1 MSNKFNH
8 PTQFQIG
15 KIEIDG
21 EDVIG
26 MFQNISIFENM
37 YSPVITGSIQLL
49 DSDKN
54 DFISNHEIEGS
65 EEISFEF
72 TNADGDTLEFSGLLN
87 GLRNKIIKN
96 QRSMYIFDF
105 TSEQVRKN
113 EENFVVKRFRN
124 SQPKDIISEMIE
136 KLGGKEDKVEGE
148 GLPLNFLGS
157 RKRPT
162 DIIKYALTH
171 GVTQSAESSEKGTEQ
186 EEKSSGTTG
195 FLCWQTLDG
204 YRFNSIEKILKGEG
218 GNDAGTFTHK
228 MANHQ
233 LPMDEA
239 MHAIVDYDFKQLG
252 DIQSKMRF
260 GAFKSV
266 NISFDMDK
274 GLYKEFL
281 YEEDSIMTDKQKKAV
296 TKPTRYLVKPFM
308 NERFE
313 NSCTKADDNLWD
325 QGRRY
330 LQQNTAQQNTFA
342 DQTGNLTLNPRF
354 KLRAGDKIEV
364 KIPKVSSDENMGY
377 NEKHTGNYIIK
388 QVGHHMYADG
398 RAYTRVQTLRSTTQQ
413 DDTSSQS

>member
-8 PTQFQIG
+8 PTQFEIG

-21 EDVIG
+21 EDITG
-26 MFQNISIFENM
+26 LFSNISIFENI
-37 YSPVITGSIQLL
+37 YSPVITGSVQLQ
-49 DSDKN
+49 DTDKN
-54 DFISNHEIEGS
+54 DFISTYGIEGS
-65 EEISFEF
+65 EEFTFEF
-72 TNADGDTLEFSGLLN
+72 TNADGDILKFTGLLN
-87 GLRNKIIKN
+87 GLRNKAVKN
-96 QRSMYIFDF
+96 QNYTYVFDF
-105 TSEQVRKN
+105 TSEEVRKN
-113 EENFVVKRFRN
+113 EENFIVKRFRN
-124 SQPKDIISEMIE
+124 SQPKDVVTEMIE
-136 KLGGKEDKVEGE
+136 KLGGKIDKVEGE
-148 GLPLNFLGS
+148 GLPLNFRGA

-171 GVTQSAESSEKGTEQ
+171 GVEQGSDSSEKGKEQ

-204 YRFNSIEKILKGEG
+204 YRFNSIEKILKGSAG
-218 GNDAGTFTHK
+218 SDAGTFTHR

-233 LPMDEA
+233 LSMKES
-239 MHAIVDYDFKQLG
+239 MFSIVDYDFKQLG

-313 NSCTKADDNLWD
+313 NSCEKANDNLWD
-325 QGRRY
+325 QSRRY
-330 LQQNTAQQNTFA
+330 LQQNTARQNTFA

-354 KLRAGDKIEV
+354 KMRAGDKIEV
-364 KIPKVSSDENMGY
+364 KIPKVSSNETMGY

-388 QVGHHMYADG
+388 QVGHHLFADG
-398 RAYTRVQTLRSTTQQ
+398 RAYTRVQTIRSTTQQ